1 MTDSPL
7 GTRPPALR
15 RWLGFGMAALLAGVL
30 VMGCEDGTSPSGTS
44 FGRIGTVRVTVDGPL
59 ADSAGRL
66 LQTISWSSDG
76 RWTLTES
83 IFYKDSLGDATVSRS
98 TEDSGVLAQRYASWI
113 ASVNDSTTA
122 LGIFLKNLPSDTV
135 PICNPRGSI
144 AVARSTVTVTI
155 LDSHQGD
162 SIAWTRCAQ
171 GTLGTLASDESRGGP
186 GASRV
191 VEAARLVRNFTV
203 SAKGDFS
210 PAYIGSIPV
219 RPILRGDNNALLT
232 PREIDDAQTWST
244 FWKTYISTTAP
255 LPSVDFAHEVVLI
268 GAIGMRQEVGDSV
281 EVRSIRR
288 VAYGT
293 QVNLAEQRLG
303 DFCTPATRPHAP
315 FHIVAA
321 PTGQESGAFK
331 PIYFSVGDPAEKIP
345 CG

>member
-1 MTDSPL
+1 
-7 GTRPPALR
+7 
-15 RWLGFGMAALLAGVL
+15 
-30 VMGCEDGTSPSGTS
+30 MGCEDGTSPSPTP
-44 FGRIGTVRVTVDGPL
+44 FGRIGAVRITVESPL
-59 ADSAGRL
+59 PDTAGKL
-66 LQTISWSSDG
+66 LQTIAWRSDG

-83 IFYKDSLGDATVSRS
+83 IFYKDTLGDATVSRS
-98 TEDSGVLAQRYASWI
+98 TEDAGVLAQRYGNWI

-122 LGIFLKNLPSDTV
+122 LGIFLKDLPADTV

-144 AVARSTVTVTI
+144 AIARSTVTVEI
-155 LDSHQGD
+155 RDAQLGD

-171 GTLGTLASDESRGGP
+171 GSLGTLASEDARGGP
-186 GASRV
+186 GASQV

-203 SAKGDFS
+203 SGKGDFS
-210 PAYIGSIPV
+210 PAYIGSIPF
-219 RPILRGDNNALLT
+219 RTILRGDNNALLT
-232 PREIDDAQTWST
+232 PREIDDAQSWST
-244 FWKTYISTTAP
+244 FWKTYISTTTP
-255 LPSVDFAHEVVLI
+255 LPPVDFAHEVVLI
-268 GAIGMRQEVGDSV
+268 GAIGIRQELGDSV

-321 PTGQESGAFK
+321 PTGAESGAFK
-331 PIYFSVGDPAEKIP
+331 PIYFSVGDNVEKVP